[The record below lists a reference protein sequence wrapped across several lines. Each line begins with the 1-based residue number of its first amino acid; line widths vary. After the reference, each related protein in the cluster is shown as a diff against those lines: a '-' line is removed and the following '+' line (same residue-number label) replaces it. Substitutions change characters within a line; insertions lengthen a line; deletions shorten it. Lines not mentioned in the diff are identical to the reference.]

1 MFSDKVLK
9 LDYEINWLFG
19 TSRLNELFSGKMLNK
34 MSLVV
39 VVVSIFFSQYL
50 QHWATRTELV

>member
-19 TSRLNELFSGKMLNK
+19 TSSLNELFSEKMLNK
-34 MSLVV
+34 MSFV

-50 QHWATRTELV
+50 QHWATRKELV

>member
-1 MFSDKVLK
+1 MFSDKLLK

-19 TSRLNELFSGKMLNK
+19 TSSLNELFSGKMLNK
-34 MSLVV
+34 MSLV

>member
-1 MFSDKVLK
+1 MFSDKLLK

-19 TSRLNELFSGKMLNK
+19 TSSLNELFSGKMLNK
-34 MSLVV
+34 MSFV

>member
-19 TSRLNELFSGKMLNK
+19 TRSLNELFSGKMLNK

-39 VVVSIFFSQYL
+39 FVVSIFFSQYL